1 MALITRIQP
10 CLYASRVSHWQ
21 LGVIRTFRRLLGG
34 EWRSRVL
41 LLTVRPHL
49 RFGDQMFFNQRKGLH
64 ETDKLQHNMLWFQ
77 CFVVQKTRAHVT
89 NFVQS
94 RSRRNAVPGPLLVLL
109 ANASCHGAAH
119 VREYRAWPGWEQNN
133 NAQPTSCPS

>member
-1 MALITRIQP
+1 
-10 CLYASRVSHWQ
+10 
-21 LGVIRTFRRLLGG
+21 
-34 EWRSRVL
+34 
-41 LLTVRPHL
+41 
-49 RFGDQMFFNQRKGLH
+49 MFFNQRKSVR
-64 ETDKLQHNMLWFQ
+64 ETDKLQHNMLWSQ
-77 CFVVQKTRAHVT
+77 CFVVQKTRAHVA